1 MADIAAANFTGNPF
15 AVKEI
20 LPVLKRP
27 DRSLNR
33 LLFLYAVLKKLGWE
47 DRNYTC
53 HSFRKYFGCTQYL
66 AHPDDMPR
74 LAAIMG
80 HSSLSSTMVYI
91 RLAAAFKA
99 AM

>member
-1 MADIAAANFTGNPF
+1 
-15 AVKEI
+15 
-20 LPVLKRP
+20 
-27 DRSLNR
+27 
-33 LLFLYAVLKKLGWE
+33 
-47 DRNYTC
+47 
-53 HSFRKYFGCTQYL
+53 SFRKYFGCTQYL

-99 AM
+99 AMDDFKRVDELMRRAEI